1 MNSIHLCFRLE
12 SIQRE
17 KEDFKLALKRK
28 HAKIEEPE
36 QNDDAENDLI
46 PENNIT
52 ENDENDVEQNEPIEA
67 PPPAKKKKKKHGSKV
82 EDLEAKKSE
91 MKVQNGESTSPKK
104 KSKKNQPKSESSE
117 PKKVE
122 DEPIESVEKPIV
134 DEKSKKKTKKN
145 KVKTTE
151 NVPTPTKEPE
161 IPEDEVQNSPKVK
174 KAKKKKVSKTT
185 EMIHTDP
192 KNESEA
198 VKNPEPSEKI
208 ISTTPESS
216 PKLSKKEKKKLK
228 KSKDKKL
235 DQSVTNEEPK
245 SPIFENTDWGD
256 FNLASIKTTPKP
268 TNSQAIVFKKKSK
281 SAEKP
286 KNPTINLLKEK
297 EKKRR
302 ISFALSQNEFSSF
315 KEIDRSMQES
325 PDIPYQPAKTPRQ
338 GVLKTKSASNT
349 PNKYIT
355 PKSMVG
361 YNTQMNGKSKA
372 AKKLGINSKFMFFQ

>member
-1 MNSIHLCFRLE
+1 ME
-12 SIQRE
+12 SIKQE

-36 QNDDAENDLI
+36 QNDGENDVI
-46 PENNIT
+46 PENDVA
-52 ENDENDVEQNEPIEA
+52 ENDENDIEQNDSVEA
-67 PPPAKKKKKKHGSKV
+67 PPPAKKKKKKHSSKV
-82 EDLEAKKSE
+82 ENVEAKKSE
-91 MKVQNGESTSPKK
+91 IEVQNGESTSPKK
-104 KSKKNQPKSESSE
+104 KLKKNKPKPDSNE
-117 PKKVE
+117 PVMAH
-122 DEPIESVEKPIV
+122 DRPEKPV
-134 DEKSKKKTKKN
+134 DKPTANEKSKKKTKKN
-145 KVKTTE
+145 KVETTE
-151 NVPTPTKEPE
+151 KVPTPTKEPK
-161 IPEDEVQNSPKVK
+161 IPEDEVQNSPKLK
-174 KAKKKKVSKTT
+174 KAKKKKVSKDA
-185 EMIHTDP
+185 EIIHSELQ
-192 KNESEA
+192 NESEV
-198 VKNPEPSEKI
+198 VKKPEPSEKI
-208 ISTTPESS
+208 ITTPESS
-216 PKLSKKEKKKLK
+216 TKLSKKEKKKLK
-228 KSKDKKL
+228 KPKDTKL
-235 DQSVTNEEPK
+235 DQKSVTNDEPK
-245 SPIFENTDWGD
+245 SPIFEKTDWGD

-325 PDIPYQPAKTPRQ
+325 PDIPYQPAKTPSQ

-372 AKKLGINSKFMFFQ
+372 AKKLGINSKFMFFN